1 MAKPRRL
8 VMPSLRTIWR
18 SIISLVKRAYAAA
31 LIVLVLWLSFLAIR
45 YLVVTL
51 MFPTPTPAQIT
62 GIPKR
67 LTEAMLE
74 SRLTEWP
81 GVISTERPRAPLAR
95 YHRLDQWIQPDRF
108 NSCAQSGCH
117 SPLPHARRKEVRAFL
132 NMHATA
138 LHCAVCHLKADQQPL
153 PTVWYDLDTGR
164 ARSAPD
170 VLAAYGWLTSEA
182 GRQELADPTPDT
194 QRRLVELL
202 RGAARQSGD
211 VPALTQLAEHVAAVH
226 YSSPAFQQLVETARV
241 TLPRHFRGEY
251 GAKLTLLD
259 TSSQQPVL
267 ESPGAEPAIRAYLR
281 ESASGDAARLPEL
294 WAAIH
299 ANRRPQTLHCTDCHT
314 AAGGLLDFAAA
325 GYPAARL
332 EELSRPGVFTMIE
345 HIAGG
350 QPFQLPGFVRPE
362 EPQQSQP
369 APRP

>member
-1 MAKPRRL
+1 M
-8 VMPSLRTIWR
+8 
-18 SIISLVKRAYAAA
+18 
-31 LIVLVLWLSFLAIR
+31 
-45 YLVVTL
+45 
-51 MFPTPTPAQIT
+51 
-62 GIPKR
+62 
-67 LTEAMLE
+67 
-74 SRLTEWP
+74 
-81 GVISTERPRAPLAR
+81 
-95 YHRLDQWIQPDRF
+95 
-108 NSCAQSGCH
+108 
-117 SPLPHARRKEVRAFL
+117 
-132 NMHATA
+132 
-138 LHCAVCHLKADQQPL
+138 
-153 PTVWYDLDTGR
+153 WYDLDTGR
-164 ARSAPD
+164 ARSVPD

-281 ESASGDAARLPEL
+281 ESASGDAALLPEL

-314 AAGGLLDFAAA
+314 AAGGLLDCAAA

-350 QPFQLPGFVRPE
+350 QPFQLPGFCGRGASAVA
-362 EPQQSQP
+362 P
-369 APRP
+369 APRPSVRGRIGHLISVPTPGLKGVRSTASRQQARTGRCRRRSQRPTTRMKSQSGCAAGTGRVDKASTNGSI